1 MRSLTSH
8 GALVFPSMKWR
19 SNTPRG
25 GGGGLEEG
33 LLDGVCEKL
42 SHAALHVESTESFSV
57 VHQNSV
63 PDFITRKTLTVCG
76 PREEAGILQRP
87 EPKQRCVV

>member
-19 SNTPRG
+19 SNTSRG

-33 LLDGVCEKL
+33 LLDRVREKL
-42 SHAALHVESTESFSV
+42 SHTALHVESTSGSFSV

-87 EPKQRCVV
+87 E